1 MGASH
6 CETFLRHHRRQSLH
20 SSKIRQFLTFRIR
33 HHSRKHS
40 PRTRV
45 INHLP
50 QASRIKWLLFR
61 QISKTC
67 LQRGSDSI
75 APGYQYS
82 LPPHKSIFLTPTVPV
97 LSCCCY
103 QYAIILMQASL
114 LSFRAAMAFTNLSY
128 ACSFGWKSSQRRIRL
143 PRSKARSHWQ

>member
-50 QASRIKWLLFR
+50 QASRINWLRFK
-61 QISKTC
+61 QIIRKS
-67 LQRGSDSI
+67 LLRGSDSTG
-75 APGYQYS
+75 PGYQYS
-82 LPPHKSIFLTPTVPV
+82 PPPPHQNIFLTLTVPV
-97 LSCCCY
+97 LSCYCN
-103 QYAIILMQASL
+103 QYAIILTRASL
-114 LSFRAAMAFTNLSY
+114 LSFRAAMAYTELSY
-128 ACSFGWKSSQRRIRL
+128 VCSFGWTSSQRRIGL
-143 PRSKARSHWQ
+143 PRSKA